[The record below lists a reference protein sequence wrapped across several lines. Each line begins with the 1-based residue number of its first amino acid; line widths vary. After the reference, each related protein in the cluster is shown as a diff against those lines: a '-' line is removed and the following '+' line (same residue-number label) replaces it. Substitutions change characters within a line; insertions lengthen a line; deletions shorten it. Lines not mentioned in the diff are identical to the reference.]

1 MAGRRRPPRWL
12 STVSLVQELWP
23 NPTDEL
29 NIRERLGA
37 DLRPAPEGRPWVT
50 LVMIMSL
57 DGGIA
62 VEGVSGGLGGPADHD
77 RFVAAR
83 RQADGIVVG
92 ARTAAVED
100 YRPATVP
107 IAVVTGSLSLDP
119 TARLFT
125 DPERQPLLFTT
136 TQAATT
142 RGPDFDGIAEVI
154 DFGDSLDPGRILA
167 DLRGR
172 GMSSVVLEG
181 GPTLNGHFLAADV
194 VDEVLLSVSPLAL
207 GGDSPRLAHGPSL
220 GADHRFSVDRIS
232 LADDL
237 IFVRYLRTSAD

>member
-1 MAGRRRPPRWL
+1 MLSAGVL
-12 STVSLVQELWP
+12 STVPSVQELWP
-23 NPTDEL
+23 HPTAEL
-29 NIRERLGA
+29 DIAERLGA
-37 DLRPAPEGRPWVT
+37 DERPAHPERPWVT
-50 LVMIMSL
+50 LVMIASL

-62 VEGVSGGLGGPADHD
+62 VEGLSGGLGGPADHA

-92 ARTAAVED
+92 ARTAALED

-107 IAVVTGSLSLDP
+107 IAVVTGSLSADP
-119 TARLFT
+119 DARLFS
-125 DPERQPLLFTT
+125 DQERPPLLFTT

-142 RGPDFDGIAEVI
+142 RGPVFDGIAEVI
-154 DFGDSLDPGRILA
+154 DLGDSLEPDRILA
-167 DLRGR
+167 NLRSR

-194 VDEVLLSVSPLAL
+194 VDEILLTISPLAL
-207 GGDSPRLAHGPSL
+207 GGDGPRLATGTAL
-220 GADHRFSVDRIS
+220 GNDHRFGVDRVS

-237 IFVRYLRTSAD
+237 IFVRYLRNR